1 MLTYADGFMPGVA
14 VAVTPEVVAVLNR
27 RLDAIGQLS
36 PVCFQFAAA
45 LADPEFPLEKAVK
58 IVGTDP
64 VLAATVLR
72 VVNSPAFGLRVKVAE
87 LGRAISLLGYLE
99 VKNLAMR
106 AYVCRAFKGSLG
118 PLGDKLWQHAHV
130 ASVAAFH
137 LSQALDPG
145 LRGLAST
152 AALLHDVGRIAI
164 AHLSMAEFRR
174 LEIEHPEED
183 SAERLKAEEL
193 VLGANHCVI
202 GALLAKRW
210 NLADELR
217 HVIGYH
223 ALCNFRPPSGLP
235 EQHRTLLMVAYC
247 ADLVAH
253 WLDKAIEADPAAP
266 WSLQWELPAEYV
278 SALYP
283 RGVHGPLI
291 PPEAVRQ
298 LVRSRDIAA
307 I

>member
-1 MLTYADGFMPGVA
+1 MSTAEWYMPGVA
-14 VAVTPEVVAVLNR
+14 VPVTPEVVAVLNR

-36 PVCFQFAAA
+36 PVCLQFAAA

-106 AYVCRAFKGSLG
+106 AYVCRAFRGSLG
-118 PLGDKLWQHAHV
+118 PLGDRLWQHAHV

-137 LSQALDPG
+137 LSQAFDPG

-164 AHLSMAEFRR
+164 AHLALAEFRR
-174 LEIEHPEED
+174 LEAEHPDED
-183 SAERLKAEEL
+183 SVDRLKAEERL
-193 VLGANHCVI
+193 LGANHCVI
-202 GALLAKRW
+202 GALLARRW

-223 ALCNFRPPSGLP
+223 ALCNLRPPSGLP
-235 EQHRTLLMVAYC
+235 QEHRTLLMLTHC
-247 ADLVAH
+247 ADLMAH
-253 WLDKAIEADPAAP
+253 WLDKAIEADPTAP
-266 WSLQWELPAEYV
+266 WSLEWELPQEYV
-278 SALYP
+278 SALFP
-283 RGVHGPLI
+283 RGTLGPLI
-291 PPEAVRQ
+291 QPEAVRQ
-298 LVRSRDIAA
+298 LMRSRDIASL
-307 I
+307 

>member
-1 MLTYADGFMPGVA
+1 MLKCAEEFMPGIA
-14 VAVTPEVVAVLNR
+14 VPVTSEVVALLNR

-36 PVCFQFAAA
+36 PVCLQFAAA

-58 IVGTDP
+58 IVGADP

-118 PLGDKLWQHAHV
+118 ALGDKLWQHAHV

-137 LSQALDPG
+137 LAQAFDPG
-145 LRGLAST
+145 VRGVAST

-164 AHLSMAEFRR
+164 AHLALAEFRR
-174 LEIEHPEED
+174 LETSYPDED
-183 SAERLKAEEL
+183 SVERLKAEEQL
-193 VLGANHCVI
+193 LGANHCVI

-223 ALCNFRPPSGLP
+223 ALCHLREPSGLP
-235 EQHRTLLMVAYC
+235 EEHRTLLMLTHC
-247 ADLVAH
+247 ADLGAH
-253 WLDKAIEADPAAP
+253 WLDRAVQENPAAP
-266 WSLQWELPAEYV
+266 WTVQWELPEAYAA
-278 SALYP
+278 ALFP
-283 RGVHGPLI
+283 RGTHGPLI
-291 PPEAVRQ
+291 PPEGVRQ
-298 LVRSRDIAA
+298 LMRSKDIASV
-307 I
+307 